1 MSQKI
6 LIVDDDAELLRVMSL
21 TLQRGGYHPV
31 TAPNA
36 EIALEKIRS
45 ERPALVILDV
55 MLPRHSGIELCQLL
69 RNDPATATLPIIM
82 LSARTQVDEKIEGL
96 EAGADEYLTKPISPK
111 ELNARVKALLERTE
125 RLQSHQGV
133 TGQVLGFMGVK
144 GGVGTTTLALNVG
157 ATLARRGKKVIAVE
171 LRPNYGTF
179 DIHLG
184 YKPQERLH
192 RLWQRANGRFSSQV
206 VRASLLTDES
216 GMEVLYGPEMPDQW
230 LEITAEEAVSL
241 VTTLAQMAEFV
252 LLDLPAPGLGF
263 TQAVL
268 AHCDRLMMV
277 LRPELDSLA
286 SASISL
292 EQLKR
297 EGIELGRVE
306 AIVVNQAPLAMGLSV
321 SKVTEQLACK
331 VRSVIPPAADVC
343 ANAMKKGRPLVIT
356 HPDTGAATRVREL
369 SAYLMKKE

>member
-1 MSQKI
+1 LSSKQGDGMSQKI

-133 TGQVLGFMGVK
+133 TGQVLGFMG
-144 GGVGTTTLALNVG
+144 
-157 ATLARRGKKVIAVE
+157 
-171 LRPNYGTF
+171 
-179 DIHLG
+179 
-184 YKPQERLH
+184 
-192 RLWQRANGRFSSQV
+192 
-206 VRASLLTDES
+206 
-216 GMEVLYGPEMPDQW
+216 
-230 LEITAEEAVSL
+230 
-241 VTTLAQMAEFV
+241 
-252 LLDLPAPGLGF
+252 
-263 TQAVL
+263 
-268 AHCDRLMMV
+268 
-277 LRPELDSLA
+277 
-286 SASISL
+286 
-292 EQLKR
+292 
-297 EGIELGRVE
+297 
-306 AIVVNQAPLAMGLSV
+306 
-321 SKVTEQLACK
+321 
-331 VRSVIPPAADVC
+331 
-343 ANAMKKGRPLVIT
+343 
-356 HPDTGAATRVREL
+356 
-369 SAYLMKKE
+369 